1 MAKVPLTG
9 VKCGNG
15 GKNCGKSGIQAFVGH
30 VERENPSSSAC
41 SATFLSPFLHDAADP
56 RLFHTVCRERRMIV

>member
-41 SATFLSPFLHDAADP
+41 SATFLSPSLHDAANP
-56 RLFHTVCRERRMIV
+56 RLFHTVRRERRMIV